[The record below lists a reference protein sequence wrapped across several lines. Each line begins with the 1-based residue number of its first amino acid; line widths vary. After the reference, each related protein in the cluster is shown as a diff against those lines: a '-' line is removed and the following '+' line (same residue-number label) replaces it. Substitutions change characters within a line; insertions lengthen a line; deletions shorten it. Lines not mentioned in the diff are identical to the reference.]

1 MEDCF
6 VSHFGNWKVWK
17 RMQEYEWKIIVTR
30 IYEGKGANY
39 EWRMEDCFVSYFG
52 NWKVWKRMQVEWK
65 IIVTRIHEGKGLLR
79 IMNGG

>member
-1 MEDCF
+1 
-6 VSHFGNWKVWK
+6 
-17 RMQEYEWKIIVTR
+17 MQEYEWKIIVTR

-65 IIVTRIHEGKGLLR
+65 IIVTRIRETKGLLNYGETR
-79 IMNGG
+79 RFQVIVFEI